1 MQRLGDIL
9 EADNA
14 AIFND
19 FRDFTELLTVTTNT
33 ANARE
38 VMGSLQSDLVT
49 FNASMSEV
57 LNAFAIKLFMP
68 EQADLNLDKLA
79 LLHAG
84 TKFEDSFMPEQ
95 ADLNLDKGQI
105 LYVQNKAYRIV
116 AISLNMGIR
125 ELSLEK
131 K

>member
-1 MQRLGDIL
+1 MQRLGDII
-9 EADNA
+9 EQDNA

-19 FRDFTELLTVTTNT
+19 YRDFTELLTVGTNT
-33 ANARE
+33 ANARQ

-57 LNAFAIKLFMP
+57 LNAFSLTLFMP
-68 EQADLNLDKLA
+68 EQADLNLN
-79 LLHAG
+79 
-84 TKFEDSFMPEQ
+84 Q
-95 ADLNLDKGQI
+95 NQVI
-105 LYVQNKAYRIV
+105 YVCGKAFKIV
-116 AISLNMGIR
+116 ASALNMGIR

>member
-9 EADNA
+9 DADNK
-14 AIFND
+14 AIFED
-19 FRDFTELLTVTTNT
+19 FRDFTALLTISTNK
-33 ANARE
+33 ANARQ
-38 VMGSLQSDLVT
+38 VWGSLQSDEVT

-68 EQADLNLDKLA
+68 EQADLNLDK
-79 LLHAG
+79 
-84 TKFEDSFMPEQ
+84 
-95 ADLNLDKGQI
+95 GQI
-105 LYVQNKAYRIV
+105 LYVCGRAFRIV
-116 AISLNMGIR
+116 ASTLDMGVH

>member
-1 MQRLGDIL
+1 MQRLGDII
-9 EADNA
+9 EQDNA

-19 FRDFTELLTVTTNT
+19 YRDFTELLTVGTNT
-33 ANARE
+33 ANERQ

-57 LNAFAIKLFMP
+57 LNAFSLTLLMP
-68 EQADLNLDKLA
+68 EQADLNLN
-79 LLHAG
+79 
-84 TKFEDSFMPEQ
+84 Q
-95 ADLNLDKGQI
+95 NQVI
-105 LYVQNKAYRIV
+105 YVCGKAFKIV
-116 AISLNMGIR
+116 ASALDMGIR

>member
-9 EADNA
+9 EHDIA
-14 AIFND
+14 AVFND
-19 FRDFTELLTVTTNT
+19 FRDFTEELTISTNKT
-33 ANARE
+33 NERK

-57 LNAFAIKLFMP
+57 LNAFSITLFMP
-68 EQADLNLDKLA
+68 EQADLNLNKN
-79 LLHAG
+79 
-84 TKFEDSFMPEQ
+84 Q
-95 ADLNLDKGQI
+95 V
-105 LYVQNKAYRIV
+105 LYVNGRAFKIV
-116 AISLNMGIR
+116 ASALNMGVR